1 MGFLKNSSGMHGGAV
16 IGVEDTMEKS
26 SWIKLAMTVCGFV
39 VVLTAIAVFGRE
51 AAAADGKAA
60 GGFFNTADGDGGSS
74 GGGSVAA
81 MPEGTEAPEGTEGSK
96 AGGVDFGDG
105 KASPA
110 AALDAIAEYE
120 RSRGF
125 MPGMGLAE
133 STLREN
139 SGDYAGAVIAAFKEL
154 QWAYSY
160 GGETPD
166 EKTGEKRPMTKE
178 AVKRGLEKVRTLY
191 SNPKELPAVA
201 AADKQQALEA
211 CAAAIDFVD
220 GRYARAGEA
229 LEKLFRTPGEPDDFS
244 RWMRLVCALESVGED
259 GAGAGSGAG
268 AEVRARKA
276 EYGAIRA
283 RYNIFPA
290 YWYFGAR
297 AAVGQAGVEF
307 AERCIDLSPDGP
319 YSKEARAMLA
329 VYAGLQPSDGAAM
342 RTRAEIEKTITEAV
356 KNAEPGRLSALL
368 PLAGLGDNGW
378 TSYAA
383 GAMRALAS
391 NESFR
396 AWFDEQ
402 RMLAQKGKSSRLAER
417 LNYIVRG

>member
-1 MGFLKNSSGMHGGAV
+1 
-16 IGVEDTMEKS
+16 MEKTG
-26 SWIKLAMTVCGFV
+26 WIKLALTICGFAV
-39 VVLTAIAVFGRE
+39 ILTVIAVFGKEAGGDSGVAGSANRKE
-51 AAAADGKAA
+51 SGTADDGDAASGSFFNAAA
-60 GGFFNTADGDGGSS
+60 TDGGS
-74 GGGSVAA
+74 GGSSI
-81 MPEGTEAPEGTEGSK
+81 PEEAK
-96 AGGVDFGDG
+96 AGGADFGG
-105 KASPA
+105 GNVSPA

-154 QWAYSY
+154 QWAYAY
-160 GGETPD
+160 GGETPN
-166 EKTGEKRPMTKE
+166 EKTGERQPMTHE
-178 AVKRGLEKVRTLY
+178 AVRRGLEKIQTLY
-191 SNPKELPAVA
+191 ANPRELPDVA
-201 AADKQQALEA
+201 ASDKKQALDA

-220 GRYARAGEA
+220 GRYARAGAA
-229 LEKLFRTPGEPDDFS
+229 LEKLFRTSGDPDDFS
-244 RWMRLVCALESVGED
+244 RWMRLVCALESIGED
-259 GAGAGSGAG
+259 NTG
-268 AEVRARKA
+268 AEARARKA

-297 AAVGQAGVEF
+297 SAAGQVEADF

-329 VYAGLQPSDGAAM
+329 VYAGLPPSDGAAM
-342 RTRAEIEKTITEAV
+342 RTRAEIEQTITDAV

-368 PLAGLGDNGW
+368 PLASLGDNGW

-383 GAMRALAS
+383 GAMRALAA

-396 AWFDEQ
+396 AWFNEQ
-402 RMLAQKGKSSRLAER
+402 REQAQKGKSIRLAER